1 MVRNYLLL
9 FWTTLYSNAQN
20 CCYIRMIFLGCK
32 RKMVCKLIFPWPVS
46 GFVLFHFRLAPRAR
60 GATPTSL
67 LLIQQTTF
75 SFADF
80 LSWASLCGFSFF
92 ERDEIV
98 ATYIHLI
105 DQLTTLLLGE
115 YDITFLALQLF
126 RVEVSS
132 ILTSSS
138 FSGSL
143 FIGAWMMSGGPGGR
157 RRRGGVG
164 YPDCGKLSCLSFESL
179 IGRSTISVYLKWNAA
194 KMSAD
199 GAQERLRRKSK
210 ANKCLREIW
219 IL

>member
-1 MVRNYLLL
+1 
-9 FWTTLYSNAQN
+9 
-20 CCYIRMIFLGCK
+20 
-32 RKMVCKLIFPWPVS
+32 MVCKLIFPWPVS

-92 ERDEIV
+92 ERDEIL

-105 DQLTTLLLGE
+105 DQLTPLLLGE
-115 YDITFLALQLF
+115 YDITFMALQLF
-126 RVEVSS
+126 RVDVSS
-132 ILTSSS
+132 ILTSSA

-143 FIGAWMMSGGPGGR
+143 FIGAWMMSGGPGGG
-157 RRRGGVG
+157 RRRGGLG
-164 YPDCGKLSCLSFESL
+164 YLDCGKLSCLSFESL